1 MRLNKAVVVMLGILV
16 LSGCSGPNSGRYS
29 KSHIKKHAADMN
41 HLKKEKNEFDVVE
54 EIIMPESK
62 ISKALNIYNQQIDGA
77 SEEAGIYQANPMKMI
92 DVSISDRGYTRF
104 SIEGERIEDVFLF
117 PQEAMQ
123 ISIHRQG
130 YLLVLPQSAMIEA
143 EEEQDIYMTIT
154 GEEGTTQDVSLRLTG
169 KAPQP
174 VKFVK
179 VNLE

>member
-1 MRLNKAVVVMLGILV
+1 MRLNKAVVVILGILV
-16 LSGCSGPNSGRYS
+16 LSGCSGPNSSRYN
-29 KSHIKKHAADMN
+29 KNYIRKHSADMN
-41 HLKKEKNEFDVVE
+41 YQKKEKNEFDLVE
-54 EIIMPESK
+54 EIVMPESK
-62 ISKALNIYNQQIDGA
+62 ISKAFDLYNQQIDKV
-77 SEEAGIYQANPMKMI
+77 SEEMGIYQANPMKMI
-92 DVSISDRGYTRF
+92 DISISDRGYTRF

-117 PQEAMQ
+117 PQEALQ

-154 GEEGTTQDVSLRLTG
+154 GEEGTTQDISLRLTG